1 MLNALV
7 NVDMRQFDL
16 EEQIECAVREKGAK
30 AHLAALEQS
39 IVQRQRVLTR
49 TLSIAASFILLIGV
63 CVDLKLSND
72 IRTTGYAFNPVEG
85 QSGGSEITALME
97 SKEIKAALVKIDE
110 ARIIVGQ
117 EIADPISD
125 DPDYLTQLNMDSE
138 ELDFLEA
145 VCYMRQGKYFKA
157 KKALRAIVSSDG
169 HYSHEAESLLEAL

>member
-1 MLNALV
+1 MK
-7 NVDMRQFDL
+7 QFDL
-16 EEQIECAVREKGAK
+16 DEQIECAVREKGAK

-39 IVQRQRVLTR
+39 IVQRQRVLVR
-49 TLSIAASFILLIGV
+49 TLSIAASFILLMGV
-63 CVDLKLSND
+63 GVDLKLSND
-72 IRTTGYAFNPVEG
+72 VRTVGYAFNPVEG

-97 SKEIKAALVKIDE
+97 SKEIKEALAKIDE

-125 DPDYLTQLNMDSE
+125 DPDYLIQLQMDSQ
-138 ELDFLEA
+138 ELDLLEA

-157 KKALRAIVSSDG
+157 KKALKEIASSDG

>member
-1 MLNALV
+1 MK
-7 NVDMRQFDL
+7 QFDL
-16 EEQIECAVREKGAK
+16 DEQIECAVREKGAK

-39 IVQRQRVLTR
+39 IVQRQRVLVR
-49 TLSIAASFILLIGV
+49 TLSIAASFILLMGV
-63 CVDLKLSND
+63 GVDLKLSND
-72 IRTTGYAFNPVEG
+72 VRTVGYAFNPVEG

-97 SKEIKAALVKIDE
+97 SKEIKEALVKINE

-125 DPDYLTQLNMDSE
+125 DPDYLIQLQMDSQ
-138 ELDFLEA
+138 ELDLLEA

-157 KKALRAIVSSDG
+157 KKALKEIASSDG

>member
-1 MLNALV
+1 MK
-7 NVDMRQFDL
+7 QFDL
-16 EEQIECAVREKGAK
+16 DEQIECAVREKGAK

-39 IVQRQRVLTR
+39 IVQRQRVLVR
-49 TLSIAASFILLIGV
+49 TLSIAASFILLMGV
-63 CVDLKLSND
+63 GVDLKISND
-72 IRTTGYAFNPVEG
+72 VRTVGYAFNPVEG

-97 SKEIKAALVKIDE
+97 SKEIKEALVKIDE

-125 DPDYLTQLNMDSE
+125 DPDYLTQLEIDSQ

-157 KKALRAIVSSDG
+157 KKALKEIASSDG

>member
-1 MLNALV
+1 MK
-7 NVDMRQFDL
+7 QFDL

-39 IVQRQRVLTR
+39 IMQRQRVLIR

-63 CVDLKLSND
+63 GVDLKLSHD
-72 IRTTGYAFNPVEG
+72 VRAVGYAFNPVEG

-97 SKEIKAALVKIDE
+97 RKEIKEALAKIDE

-125 DPDYLTQLNMDSE
+125 DPDYLIQLQMDSQ

-145 VCYMRQGKYFKA
+145 VCYLRQGKYFKA
-157 KKALRAIVSSDG
+157 KKTLKAIASSHG

>member
-1 MLNALV
+1 MK
-7 NVDMRQFDL
+7 QFDL

-30 AHLAALEQS
+30 VHLAALEQS
-39 IVQRQRVLTR
+39 IVQRQRVLVR
-49 TLSIAASFILLIGV
+49 TLSIAASFILLMGV
-63 CVDLKLSND
+63 GVDLKLSND
-72 IRTTGYAFNPVEG
+72 VRTVGYAFNPVEG

-97 SKEIKAALVKIDE
+97 SKEIKEALVKIDE

-125 DPDYLTQLNMDSE
+125 DPDYLTQLEIDSQ

-157 KKALRAIVSSDG
+157 KKALKEIASSDG

>member
-1 MLNALV
+1 MK
-7 NVDMRQFDL
+7 QFDL
-16 EEQIECAVREKGAK
+16 DEQIECAVREKGAK

-39 IVQRQRVLTR
+39 IMQRQRVLVR

-63 CVDLKLSND
+63 GVDLKLSND
-72 IRTTGYAFNPVEG
+72 VRAVGYAFNPVEG

-97 SKEIKAALVKIDE
+97 RKEIKEALAKIDE

-125 DPDYLTQLNMDSE
+125 DPDYLTQLEIDSQ

-157 KKALRAIVSSDG
+157 KKALKEIASSDG

>member
-1 MLNALV
+1 
-7 NVDMRQFDL
+7 MRL
-16 EEQIECAVREKGAK
+16 EKGAK

-39 IVQRQRVLTR
+39 IMQRQRVLVR
-49 TLSIAASFILLIGV
+49 TLSIAASFILLMGV
-63 CVDLKLSND
+63 GVDLKLSND
-72 IRTTGYAFNPVEG
+72 VRTVGYAFNPVEG

-97 SKEIKAALVKIDE
+97 SKEIKEALVKIDK

-125 DPDYLTQLNMDSE
+125 DPDYLTQLNMDSQ

-157 KKALRAIVSSDG
+157 KKALKEIASSDG
-169 HYSHEAESLLEAL
+169 HYSNEAESLLKAL

>member
-1 MLNALV
+1 MK
-7 NVDMRQFDL
+7 QFDL

-39 IVQRQRVLTR
+39 IMQRQRVLVR
-49 TLSIAASFILLIGV
+49 TLSIAASLILLIGV
-63 CVDLKLSND
+63 GVDLKLSND
-72 IRTTGYAFNPVEG
+72 VRAVGYAFNPVEG

-97 SKEIKAALVKIDE
+97 RKEIKEALAKIDE

-125 DPDYLTQLNMDSE
+125 DPDYLTQLEIDSQ

-157 KKALRAIVSSDG
+157 KKALKEIASSDG

>member
-1 MLNALV
+1 MK
-7 NVDMRQFDL
+7 QFDL
-16 EEQIECAVREKGAK
+16 DEQIECAVREKGAK

-39 IVQRQRVLTR
+39 IVQRQRVLVR
-49 TLSIAASFILLIGV
+49 TLSIAASFILLMGV
-63 CVDLKLSND
+63 GVDLKISND
-72 IRTTGYAFNPVEG
+72 VRTVGYAFNPVEG

-97 SKEIKAALVKIDE
+97 RKEIKEALAKIDE

-125 DPDYLTQLNMDSE
+125 DPDYLTQLEIDSQ

-157 KKALRAIVSSDG
+157 KKALKEIASSDG

>member
-1 MLNALV
+1 MK
-7 NVDMRQFDL
+7 QFDL
-16 EEQIECAVREKGAK
+16 DEQIECAVREKGAK

-39 IVQRQRVLTR
+39 IMQRQRVLVR

-63 CVDLKLSND
+63 GVDLKLSND
-72 IRTTGYAFNPVEG
+72 VRAVGYAFNPVEG

-97 SKEIKAALVKIDE
+97 RKEIKEALAKIDE

-125 DPDYLTQLNMDSE
+125 DPEYLTQLQMDSQ

-145 VCYMRQGKYFKA
+145 VCYLRQGKYFKA
-157 KKALRAIVSSDG
+157 KKTLKAIASSHG

>member
-1 MLNALV
+1 MK
-7 NVDMRQFDL
+7 QFDL
-16 EEQIECAVREKGAK
+16 DEQIECAVREKGAK

-39 IVQRQRVLTR
+39 IAQRQRVLVR
-49 TLSIAASFILLIGV
+49 TLSIAASFILLMGV
-63 CVDLKLSND
+63 GVDLKLSND
-72 IRTTGYAFNPVEG
+72 VRTVGYAFNPVEG

-97 SKEIKAALVKIDE
+97 SKEIKEALVKIDE

-125 DPDYLTQLNMDSE
+125 DPDYLIQLQMDSQ
-138 ELDFLEA
+138 ELDLLEA

-157 KKALRAIVSSDG
+157 KKALKEIASSDG

>member
-1 MLNALV
+1 MK
-7 NVDMRQFDL
+7 QFDL

-30 AHLAALEQS
+30 AHLAALEQL
-39 IVQRQRVLTR
+39 IMQRQRVLVR

-63 CVDLKLSND
+63 SADLKLSND
-72 IRTTGYAFNPVEG
+72 VRAVGYAFNPVEG

-97 SKEIKAALVKIDE
+97 RKEIKEALAKIDE

-125 DPDYLTQLNMDSE
+125 DPDYLTQLEIDSQ

-157 KKALRAIVSSDG
+157 KKALKEIASSDG

>member
-1 MLNALV
+1 MK
-7 NVDMRQFDL
+7 QFDL

-39 IVQRQRVLTR
+39 IMQRQRVLVR

-63 CVDLKLSND
+63 GVDLKLSND
-72 IRTTGYAFNPVEG
+72 VRAVGYAFNPVEG

-97 SKEIKAALVKIDE
+97 RKEIKEALAKIDE

-125 DPDYLTQLNMDSE
+125 DPDYLTQLEIDSQ

-157 KKALRAIVSSDG
+157 KKALKEIASSDG
-169 HYSHEAESLLEAL
+169 HYSNEAESLLKAL

>member
-1 MLNALV
+1 MK
-7 NVDMRQFDL
+7 QFDL

-39 IVQRQRVLTR
+39 IMQRQRVLVR

-63 CVDLKLSND
+63 GVDLKLSNAV
-72 IRTTGYAFNPVEG
+72 RAVGYAFNPVEG

-97 SKEIKAALVKIDE
+97 RKEIKEALAKIDE

-125 DPDYLTQLNMDSE
+125 DPDYLTQLEIDSQ

-157 KKALRAIVSSDG
+157 KKALKEIASSDG

>member
-1 MLNALV
+1 MK
-7 NVDMRQFDL
+7 QFDL
-16 EEQIECAVREKGAK
+16 DEQIECAVREKGAK

-39 IVQRQRVLTR
+39 IVQRQRVLVR
-49 TLSIAASFILLIGV
+49 TLSIAASFILLMGV
-63 CVDLKLSND
+63 GVDLKLSND
-72 IRTTGYAFNPVEG
+72 VRTVGYAFNPVEG

-97 SKEIKAALVKIDE
+97 SKEIKEALVKIDE

-125 DPDYLTQLNMDSE
+125 DPDYLIQLQMDSQ

-145 VCYMRQGKYFKA
+145 VCYMRQVKYFNA
-157 KKALRAIVSSDG
+157 KKALKEIASSDG